1 MHENIKIVKQMTSGM
16 LLNDDCLNFFFTFT
30 SYVGQYSLW
39 LYNVSFLKTLQVN
52 FIAVDIM
59 T

>member
-1 MHENIKIVKQMTSGM
+1 MHENVKIVTSGM
-16 LLNDDCLNFFFTFT
+16 LLNDDCLNFFTFT
-30 SYVGQYSLW
+30 SYIGQYSLW